1 MEVYNY
7 KYPCNIKHLAGA
19 IVLYLRFKETIMEPV
34 IIKLDLAGT
43 TVHINA
49 NQILYYYAKQN
60 KDGQVV
66 TQLFFTEK
74 FGLEVSE
81 TPAEIDALV
90 KNKKPVAL
98 INTGENVDA

>member
-1 MEVYNY
+1 
-7 KYPCNIKHLAGA
+7 
-19 IVLYLRFKETIMEPV
+19 MEPV
-34 IIKLDLAGT
+34 IIRLDLAGT

-60 KDGQVV
+60 KDGLVV

-81 TPAEIDALV
+81 TPAEIDAMI
-90 KNKKPVAL
+90 KGSKPVEL
-98 INTGENVDA
+98 VSSGS